1 MSPIPIK
8 IIAAFITIIVIIN
21 VGDSKIP
28 LLLPVSKIKCYL
40 IIILNFTSLWV
51 LLIMVW
57 IQYSEIIYNF
67 NNYYFK

>member
-28 LLLPVSKIKCYL
+28 LLLPVSKIKYYL